1 MDSKAQIEKVKR
13 DIGKYAVHAIPF
25 FLIVDFELQMPW
37 VCPVEE
43 LPGDIRFVTPG
54 FRKHI
59 PKPAAINDFSFSSKA
74 IDFDIYKE
82 AFKLV
87 MDNILAGKTYLMNLC
102 FPSEIATNLS
112 LEDIFALSNAKYKLL
127 YKDSFVVF
135 SPETFI
141 SIRSGKIYS
150 YPMKGTIDATIPGAE
165 ELLLRDEKEMAEHV
179 TIVDLIRNDL
189 SIHSRN
195 VQLERFRYVE
205 QLQTNSRN
213 LLQTSSV
220 ISGELPSG
228 YLSRLGEIIFSL
240 LPAGSVSG
248 APKKETLRIIG
259 EAEGSPR
266 GYYTGI
272 MGYFDGQNFDSAVLI
287 RFIEKVEGGMIYR
300 SGGGITSMSQ
310 AEKEYQEL
318 IDKIYVPL
326 T

>member
-1 MDSKAQIEKVKR
+1 MDVNAQIEKIKS
-13 DIGKYAVHAIPF
+13 DIGEYAVNAIPF
-25 FLIVDFELQMPW
+25 FLMVDFELKKPYL
-37 VCPVEE
+37 CPLEE

-54 FRKHI
+54 FREHI
-59 PKPAAINDFSFSSKA
+59 AKPAALKDFSFSSKA
-74 IDFDIYKE
+74 IDFDTYKK

-87 MDNILAGKTYLMNLC
+87 MENIVAGKTYLLNLC
-102 FPSEIATNLS
+102 FPSGISTNLS

-127 YKDSFVVF
+127 YKNSFVVF
-135 SPETFI
+135 SPETFVT
-141 SIRSGKIYS
+141 IRSGKIYS
-150 YPMKGTIDATIPGAE
+150 YPMKGTIDANIPRAKS
-165 ELLLRDEKEMAEHV
+165 LLLDDEKETAEHI

-195 VQLERFRYVE
+195 VKLERFRYVE
-205 QLQTNSRN
+205 ELQTNSRN

-220 ISGELPSG
+220 ITGDLPSG
-228 YLSRLGEIIFSL
+228 YLSLLGEIIFSM
-240 LPAGSVSG
+240 LPAGSISG
-248 APKKETLRIIG
+248 APKKETLRIIT

-272 MGYFDGQNFDSAVLI
+272 MGYFDGKDFDSSVLI
-287 RFIEKVEGGMIYR
+287 RYIEKVRGGMIYR

-318 IDKIYVPL
+318 IDKIYVPF

>member
-1 MDSKAQIEKVKR
+1 MDSKAQIEKIKR
-13 DIGKYAVHAIPF
+13 DIGEYAIHAIPF
-25 FLIVDFELQMPW
+25 FLMVDFELQMPY
-37 VCPVEE
+37 VCPLED
-43 LPGDIRFVTPG
+43 LPGDIRFVTPE

-59 PKPAAINDFSFSSKA
+59 AKPPVSNDFIFSSQT
-74 IDFDIYKE
+74 IDFETYSE

-87 MDNILAGKTYLMNLC
+87 KDNILAGKTYLMNLC
-102 FPSEIATNLS
+102 FPSGITTNLS
-112 LEDIFALSNAKYKLL
+112 LEDIFVSSKAKYKLL
-127 YKDSFVVF
+127 YKDRLVVF

-141 SIRSGKIYS
+141 SIRSGKIFA
-150 YPMKGTIDATIPGAE
+150 YPMKGTIDANIPNAE
-165 ELLLRDEKEMAEHV
+165 KLLLRDKKEMAEHV
-179 TIVDLIRNDL
+179 TMVDLIRNDL

-195 VQLERFRYVE
+195 VKVERFRYVE

-220 ISGELPSG
+220 ITGELPSD

-248 APKKETLRIIG
+248 APKKETLRII
-259 EAEGSPR
+259 AEVESRSR

-272 MGYFDGQNFDSAVLI
+272 MGYFDGRDFDSAVLI
-287 RFIEKVEGGMIYR
+287 RFIEKVNEGMIYW